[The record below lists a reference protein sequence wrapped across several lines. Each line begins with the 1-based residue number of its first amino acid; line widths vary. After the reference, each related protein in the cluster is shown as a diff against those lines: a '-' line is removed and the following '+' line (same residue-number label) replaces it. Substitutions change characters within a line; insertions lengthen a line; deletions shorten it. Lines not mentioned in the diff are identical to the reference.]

1 MLLKQAG
8 LLTYAS
14 YNFFHLPVF
23 TVAPKRNLSIYSGGT
38 VLEFHQASLLN
49 TKRNVR
55 VPIFLLKGI

>member
-1 MLLKQAG
+1 MLKQAG

-38 VLEFHQASLLN
+38 
-49 TKRNVR
+49 
-55 VPIFLLKGI
+55 

>member
-1 MLLKQAG
+1 M
-8 LLTYAS
+8 TYAS

-23 TVAPKRNLSIYSGGT
+23 TVVLKRNLSIYSGGT

-49 TKRNVR
+49 TKRNFR

>member
-1 MLLKQAG
+1 M
-8 LLTYAS
+8 TYAS
-14 YNFFHLPVF
+14 YNFFYLPVF
-23 TVAPKRNLSIYSGGT
+23 TVVSKRNLSIYSGGT